1 MGSANVLGYMRLY
14 SRQKQH
20 VTKAYERK
28 KKNVQTKTNRF
39 TIKFYKGRAVLVLSK
54 IQHKQLTST
63 IVLLSTCYL

>member
-28 KKNVQTKTNRF
+28 KKKRTN
-39 TIKFYKGRAVLVLSK
+39 KNQSV
-54 IQHKQLTST
+54 HN
-63 IVLLSTCYL
+63 